1 MTAYPYDQRVGAVAP
16 RRLVVA
22 TGNLHKL
29 EEIRSILTERH
40 ELDVELVSM
49 RDLGVPEPV
58 EDGATFEA
66 NALIKARACVEATG
80 LPALADDSGLEVD
93 ALDGA
98 PGVHSARYA
107 GSPSDDAANNRKL
120 VSALADVPSEQR
132 GARFVCAAALVT
144 PEGLEQLRLG
154 TMTGRFVDT
163 PRWEHGFGHDPYFV
177 SDAAGDGR
185 TNAQLAPAEKRAIS
199 HRGAAF
205 RALLPVL
212 QQRFGGR

>member
-1 MTAYPYDQRVGAVAP
+1 VTRPPDDERVGAVAP

-22 TGNLHKL
+22 TGNPHKL
-29 EEIRSILTERH
+29 DEIRAILTARH

-49 RDLGVPEPV
+49 RELDVPEPV
-58 EDGATFEA
+58 EDGASFEA

-93 ALDGA
+93 ALNGA

-107 GSPSDDAANNRKL
+107 GEPSDDAANNRRL
-120 VSALADVPSEQR
+120 VTELADVPAAQR
-132 GARFVCAAALVT
+132 GARFVCAAVLVT
-144 PEGLEQLRLG
+144 PEGLEQVRLG
-154 TMTGRFVDT
+154 TMTGRIVDEA
-163 PRWEHGFGHDPYFV
+163 RGGHGFGYDPYFV

-185 TNAQLAPAEKRAIS
+185 TNAQLTPAEKRAMS

-205 RALLPVL
+205 RALRPVL